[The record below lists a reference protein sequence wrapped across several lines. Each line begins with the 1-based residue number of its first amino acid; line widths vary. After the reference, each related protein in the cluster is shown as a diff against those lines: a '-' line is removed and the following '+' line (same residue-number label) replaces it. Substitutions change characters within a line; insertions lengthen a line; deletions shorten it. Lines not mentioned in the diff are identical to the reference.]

1 LSVHKQREGGTDVV
15 AIDRVSL
22 LDLLR
27 KAGMDGDVDFLRES
41 VEVLAQAVIELEASE
56 RVGADKQVKSQF
68 VCKRGGL
75 GHATVAVLSS

>member
-68 VCKRGGL
+68 VCKIGSP
-75 GHATVAVLSS
+75 GHATTVTFLV